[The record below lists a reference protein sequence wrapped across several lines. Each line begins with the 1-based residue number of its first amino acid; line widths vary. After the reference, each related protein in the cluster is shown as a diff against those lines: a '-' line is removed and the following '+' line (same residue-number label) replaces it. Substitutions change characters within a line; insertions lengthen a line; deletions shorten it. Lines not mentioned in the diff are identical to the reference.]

1 MTFQLLA
8 TTGTVTEKAG
18 QSADFLNQF
27 VGDFQE
33 CRVSTSPN
41 RCAASLSFPGG
52 SPFTKGF
59 TLVEE
64 AGHDQL

>member
-1 MTFQLLA
+1 MAFQLLA

-33 CRVSTSPN
+33 CRVSTSPK
-41 RCAASLSFPGG
+41 REKARTLGAG
-52 SPFTKGF
+52 SP
-59 TLVEE
+59 
-64 AGHDQL
+64 A